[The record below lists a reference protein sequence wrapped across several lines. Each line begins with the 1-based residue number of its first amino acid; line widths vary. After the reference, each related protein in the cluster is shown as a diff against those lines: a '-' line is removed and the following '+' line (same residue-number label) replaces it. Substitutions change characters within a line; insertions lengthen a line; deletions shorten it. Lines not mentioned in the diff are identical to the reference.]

1 MDSESRAEQ
10 KKRGLKRFFKSFSYS
25 IDGLKYAYKYEQSM
39 FIHIT
44 MLCFVI
50 IFGLILRISKIEWII
65 CIILCGLVIATELI
79 NTSIEAVVDLTCP
92 KIHPLAKIAKDTASA
107 AVFVFAIT
115 AAISGVIIFIPKIID
130 FIKLYLL

>member
-1 MDSESRAEQ
+1 MDSASRDEQ
-10 KKRGLKRFFKSFSYS
+10 KKRGLKRFVKSFGYS
-25 IDGLKYAYKYEQSM
+25 IEGLKYAYKYEQSM
-39 FIHIT
+39 FIHLT

-50 IFGLILRISKIEWII
+50 IFGLILRISLMEWII

-115 AAISGVIIFIPKIID
+115 AAISGLIIFVPKIITL
-130 FIKLYLL
+130 INGL